1 MKKFAVVDTETTWID
16 TVMSVGVVI
25 ADAVDMHPVETAYFV
40 LAPEFSVGG
49 MYENA
54 LFHVR
59 AGKPVIC
66 SRREAMQQIVA
77 LCQKHGVDCIF
88 AYNALFDK
96 GHLPENF
103 AV

>member
-49 MYENA
+49 MYEMHFFTSVQASPSSAHEERQCN
-54 LFHVR
+54 
-59 AGKPVIC
+59 K
-66 SRREAMQQIVA
+66 
-77 LCQKHGVDCIF
+77 
-88 AYNALFDK
+88 
-96 GHLPENF
+96 
-103 AV
+103 